1 MAVQEALAWR
11 AMEGAAAC
19 TLVECSMSEVTRS
32 RCGQAAGALTVCIE
46 TDNPDETHRVSVALD
61 AAITM
66 AKRVEAAEKKRR
78 SADRILQA
86 SDSVGALAGALDQYM
101 CLVDHVESSLTHTKA
116 VRKHKRRGVRAPR
129 PQPHTLI
136 RKAQQASRRTHRRAE
151 DRCRMHSWRNKLSG
165 AAYA

>member
-1 MAVQEALAWR
+1 M
-11 AMEGAAAC
+11 
-19 TLVECSMSEVTRS
+19 VECSMSEVTRS

-46 TDNPDETHRVSVALD
+46 TDNPDETHRVSIALD

-101 CLVDHVESSLTHTKA
+101 YLESRWHWQIDHVESITHTKA
-116 VRKHKRRGVRAPR
+116 VRKHKTRGVRAPR
-129 PQPHTLI
+129 LQPLTLI

-151 DRCRMHSWRNKLSG
+151 DRCRMHNWRNKLSG
-165 AAYA
+165 AA